1 MIKEVRLE
9 NWKSFPKA
17 TLYLD
22 PLTVL
27 IGTNAS
33 GKSNVLDAL
42 EFLSQIAQGKEI
54 PSILQSDP
62 KAPMFRGGAEWA
74 ALKPEKSFTVSALI
88 EGEAHKLDFLYS
100 ITIQTLP
107 KPKLMAES
115 LLRLKYRPR
124 SKSPPSTLKLFWTEP
139 CGEDDPAFPEPGSV
153 TRERIHPYVIRTEK
167 RQAIDLDGNP
177 LFKPRI
183 TKLVGVRWEG
193 HQDQKQL
200 YDAVTEYV
208 REGYDQA
215 MIQQQRCSMAQ
226 GKEEISRRRLP
237 R

>member
-54 PSILQSDP
+54 PTILQSDP
-62 KAPMFRGGAEWA
+62 KAPTFRGGAEWA

-139 CGEDDPAFPEPGSV
+139 CGEDDPAITARLYSQQKERPVVSNAVLLFSV
-153 TRERIHPYVIRTEK
+153 
-167 RQAIDLDGNP
+167 N
-177 LFKPRI
+177 
-183 TKLVGVRWEG
+183 
-193 HQDQKQL
+193 
-200 YDAVTEYV
+200 
-208 REGYDQA
+208 
-215 MIQQQRCSMAQ
+215 
-226 GKEEISRRRLP
+226 
-237 R
+237 